1 MTINPRDHPSDKVSK
16 HIQLV
21 SYSRPWFTISGG
33 DYCIPFLR
41 VVRIT
46 EGVSAT
52 ANKESEEEKLRK
64 LCGYSVNAVR
74 LPLIIRPAVVVRPAY
89 C

>member
-1 MTINPRDHPSDKVSK
+1 MTINPRDHPSDKVSSRTR
-16 HIQLV
+16 IT
-21 SYSRPWFTISGG
+21 SYSRPCFTISGRS
-33 DYCIPFLR
+33 YYIPFNR

-52 ANKESEEEKLRK
+52 ANEVSEEEKLRK

-74 LPLIIRPAVVVRPAY
+74 LPDII
-89 C
+89 

>member
-1 MTINPRDHPSDKVSK
+1 MTINPRDHPSDKVSN
-16 HIQLV
+16 HTQLV
-21 SYSRPWFTISGG
+21 SYSGPYFTISGG

-52 ANKESEEEKLRK
+52 ANEESEEEKLRR
-64 LCGYSVNAVR
+64 LCGYSVNAAR
-74 LPLIIRPAVVVRPAY
+74 LEDLEALD
-89 C
+89 